1 MIIEYYYKFKRH
13 PYDIFKSHK
22 IFIESHRGV
31 NREIFQNTLESIKR
45 AIKYNIDGIETDI
58 WLTKDNE
65 LVLLHGTGPKGNL
78 KGYYDH
84 PGNVTDL
91 TWKQLSFYQ
100 TIKHNLTIPKLRDVM
115 KLAKNKLFINLE
127 IKDKRIDLVFPYII
141 KLIEEFDFFEQISL
155 SSFNL
160 SYYYKVQEYNKNNN
174 KKIVFGNVYPKRY
187 KGQYNYTRKG
197 SSLNLH
203 WTRATKEVCIE
214 AHKNGMAVLAWFS
227 MNDKENNKVYNN

>member
-1 MIIEYYYKFKRH
+1 MNNYKFNWKQLKIYSKLLFIIFISFLLYLILIIEYYYKFQRH
-13 PYDIFKSHK
+13 PYDIFKRHK

-78 KGYYDH
+78 KGYYEH

-91 TWKQLSFYQ
+91 TWKQFSFYQ

-127 IKDKRIDLVFPYII
+127 IKDKRIDLVF
-141 KLIEEFDFFEQISL
+141 LI
-155 SSFNL
+155 
-160 SYYYKVQEYNKNNN
+160 
-174 KKIVFGNVYPKRY
+174 
-187 KGQYNYTRKG
+187 
-197 SSLNLH
+197 
-203 WTRATKEVCIE
+203 
-214 AHKNGMAVLAWFS
+214 
-227 MNDKENNKVYNN
+227 